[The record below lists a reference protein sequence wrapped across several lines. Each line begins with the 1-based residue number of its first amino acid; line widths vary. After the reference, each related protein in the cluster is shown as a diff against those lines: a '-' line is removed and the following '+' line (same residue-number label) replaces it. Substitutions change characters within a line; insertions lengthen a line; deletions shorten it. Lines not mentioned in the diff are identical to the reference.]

1 MERLFPP
8 SPLLAERVHQVA
20 LEVAVHSIADEKES
34 VTVPPSLPTALLVG
48 EEMTIS
54 GLALSLEQER
64 ASISAVNTNNILFIV
79 QCVNNFIHKKTCKH
93 PFMTASNHFCLQAI
107 LHTCRPLCYRPF
119 SRLTTSQSTIPA
131 ETETLRECLVPN
143 CGISHT

>member
-54 GLALSLEQER
+54 GLAPSLEQER
-64 ASISAVNTNNILFIV
+64 ASISAVNTNNIFFIRKVIICEPPFEAV
-79 QCVNNFIHKKTCKH
+79 QLNIQY
-93 PFMTASNHFCLQAI
+93 L
-107 LHTCRPLCYRPF
+107 
-119 SRLTTSQSTIPA
+119 
-131 ETETLRECLVPN
+131 
-143 CGISHT
+143 